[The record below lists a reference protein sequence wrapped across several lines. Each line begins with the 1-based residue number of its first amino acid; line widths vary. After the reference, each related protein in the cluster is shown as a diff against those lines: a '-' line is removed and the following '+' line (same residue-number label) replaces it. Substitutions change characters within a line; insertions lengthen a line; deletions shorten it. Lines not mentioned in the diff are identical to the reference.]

1 MSDFVVQDKRLF
13 NKDGRLN
20 KEDSSEN
27 QTSSD
32 AGETVGRAPVEAAR
46 PAETEQPAE
55 TEAGPAGEGRGDL
68 PPVTF
73 AGFIIGLASSTLIHL
88 GEYPDPNG
96 GAVAADLPA
105 ARQTI
110 DLLGL
115 LETKTK
121 DNLDREEAELLKH
134 LLYDLRVKYVKA
146 TEK

>member
-13 NKDGRLN
+13 NKDGQLN
-20 KEDSSEN
+20 AEAPSESR
-27 QTSSD
+27 T
-32 AGETVGRAPVEAAR
+32 GVEPKR
-46 PAETEQPAE
+46 PAAAVAPETGPSPDAEQGVP
-55 TEAGPAGEGRGDL
+55 EAGPAGETRGPL

-73 AGFIIGLASSTLIHL
+73 AGFIIGLAGSALVHL
-88 GEYPDPNG
+88 GEYPDPTD
-96 GAVAADLPA
+96 GAATPDLPA

-115 LETKTK
+115 LENKTQG
-121 DNLDREEAELLKH
+121 NLDNEEAELLKH